1 MPENIH
7 PTAIISPDAEIG
19 AGVQVGPYCCIGDN
33 VILGDNVRLRSH
45 VTVDGHTTIGEGT
58 EIFPFAS
65 IGLPPQDLKY
75 DGEHSTLT
83 IGKYN
88 RIREY
93 VTMQPGTK
101 GGGLKTTVGDH
112 CLFMAG
118 AHVAHDCHIG
128 NRVNMANYATLSGHI
143 TVGNNVTIGGLAAV
157 HQFVRIGNHAFI
169 GGMAGISY
177 DVIPYALVMGRP
189 ANLAGLNIVG
199 MRRKGIPRDEL
210 EQILQAYDLIF
221 DKEKG
226 TLVERVEQAV
236 QLHADQA
243 KVKEIL
249 DFIQADSA
257 RNLCMPEYGAD
268 TARLRTA
275 MSSVPS

>member
-1 MPENIH
+1 MSKNIH
-7 PTAIISPDAEIG
+7 PTAIVSPQAKVG
-19 AGVQVGPYCCIGDN
+19 KGVQIGPYCCVGDH
-33 VILGDNVRLRSH
+33 VTLGDNVRLRSH

-75 DGEHSTLT
+75 DGELSTLT

-101 GGGLKTTVGDH
+101 GDGLKTIVGDH

-118 AHVAHDCHIG
+118 SHVAHDCDIG
-128 NRVNMANYATLSGHI
+128 NHVTMANYATLSGHV
-143 TVGNNVTIGGLAAV
+143 TVGNNVTIGGLSAV
-157 HQFVRIGNHAFI
+157 HQFVRIGDHAFI
-169 GGMAGISY
+169 GGMAGIKY

-199 MRRKGIPRDEL
+199 MRRKGMPRSEL
-210 EQILQAYDLIF
+210 EVILKAYDLIF
-221 DKEKG
+221 DKSKG
-226 TLVERVEQAV
+226 TLAERVEQAV
-236 QLHADQA
+236 QLHSDQE

-249 DFIQADSA
+249 DFIQADSS
-257 RNLCMPEYGAD
+257 RNLCLPVAEA
-268 TARLRTA
+268 ANVA
-275 MSSVPS
+275 